1 MGRFERALQS
11 IRDAAP
17 AIEQSGAVIS
27 GAAAA
32 HVHLMVATGTTP
44 GGPILYAALPPRR
57 LTAIYPN
64 GVVQVPGI
72 EPDSGPVADV
82 LRARL
87 DLFGATA
94 TLGDGTPV
102 PVLSRD
108 AVVAELLSRGGLAL
122 GLAGT
127 LIRVCDQPAVDPD
140 EVREILKAACQGERF
155 QPLLELL
162 SVA

>member
-1 MGRFERALQS
+1 MGRFERALQG

-17 AIEQSGAVIS
+17 ALEQSGAVLS
-27 GAAAA
+27 GEAAA
-32 HVHLMVATGTTP
+32 HAHLMAATGTTP
-44 GGPILYAALPPRR
+44 DGAILYAALAPRR
-57 LTAIYPN
+57 LTAIYPD
-64 GVVQVPGI
+64 GAGRVPGI
-72 EPDSGPVADV
+72 EPDDGPVAEV
-82 LRARL
+82 IRASL
-87 DLFGATA
+87 DRFGATA
-94 TLGDGTPV
+94 ILGDGTRV

-140 EVREILKAACQGERF
+140 DIREILKAARQGERF